1 MCRCDCRYVGQTS
14 RRLQNRIHQR
24 IPRRIRSDKRPTKRL
39 PNREWKSLAPL
50 VSTVILQPDSIYLRM
65 KNVPNIST
73 MYNFPF
79 WLQQDL
85 RFIYQF
91 WKQPTSVPYSL
102 FFAVKTP
109 NFTLIFFFS
118 FFWRNRNNIF
128 PPIKLPE
135 WPILTNQSTTRNF
148 LYFCFNLIQF

>member
-109 NFTLIFFFS
+109 NFTLIFFFVFLTKPKQYFS
-118 FFWRNRNNIF
+118 
-128 PPIKLPE
+128 
-135 WPILTNQSTTRNF
+135 TNQIARMTNF
-148 LYFCFNLIQF
+148 DQSEYDEKFSIFLL